1 MAGWLLAGWL
11 AGWLDGWMDGQ
22 KIDNEYIITSVSN
35 LLRNAVRHRTAE
47 NSAPRKPRMA
57 RKNDHPYE
65 Y

>member
-1 MAGWLLAGWL
+1 MAGWTDGRT
-11 AGWLDGWMDGQ
+11 DGWFGWIDGQ
-22 KIDNEYIITSVSN
+22 QIDNEYIITSVSN

-57 RKNDHPYE
+57 KKNDHPYE